1 MRLVYHEAIPVAFAG
16 LVPSTRAFNAGYFCC
31 VGVSKSHRDARVG
44 SPRTAQWMELHGFGY
59 NGKSC
64 FRQQFHPGWLSA
76 LPAAIPMGVAEHA
89 VLAQAYQVKQ
99 P

>member
-1 MRLVYHEAIPVAFAG
+1 
-16 LVPSTRAFNAGYFCC
+16 
-31 VGVSKSHRDARVG
+31 
-44 SPRTAQWMELHGFGY
+44 MELHGFGY

-76 LPAAIPMGVAEHA
+76 LPAAIPMGVAKHA

-99 P
+99 PQPQFTHALKLLPTLIFWK

>member
-1 MRLVYHEAIPVAFAG
+1 LRNDYTVAYAFDTGDLIETAK
-16 LVPSTRAFNAGYFCC
+16 TEKCEYRAECRITLGK
-31 VGVSKSHRDARVG
+31 VD
-44 SPRTAQWMELHGFGY
+44 TAQWMELHGFGY